1 MVFPRQ
7 PLHISKNNKQFTDRE
22 ENILNFS
29 EKFCMKQTG
38 SKMNIYCWKYIVVFV
53 NGMNSFSDHT
63 VEFIDIK

>member
-29 EKFCMKQTG
+29 EKFCMKQTD

-53 NGMNSFSDHT
+53 NGMNSFADHT